1 MLCPK
6 YKGKAKVTNT
16 TQSKDGM
23 ETTRYHTC
31 IKCNHKFNTNEKLPS
46 GWKYEERYKELVSK
60 LFRLYRDFE
69 GG

>member
-1 MLCPK
+1 MLCHK
-6 YKGKAKVTNT
+6 CKGKTKVTNT

-31 IKCNHKFNTNEKLPS
+31 TKCNHKFNTIERLSS
-46 GWKYEERYKELVSK
+46 GWICEKRYKEMISRLSG
-60 LFRLYRDFE
+60 LYREYE

>member
-6 YKGKAKVTNT
+6 CKGKAKVTNT

-31 IKCNHKFNTNEKLPS
+31 IKCNHKFSTIERLPS
-46 GWKYEERYKELVSK
+46 GWICEDRYKELVSR